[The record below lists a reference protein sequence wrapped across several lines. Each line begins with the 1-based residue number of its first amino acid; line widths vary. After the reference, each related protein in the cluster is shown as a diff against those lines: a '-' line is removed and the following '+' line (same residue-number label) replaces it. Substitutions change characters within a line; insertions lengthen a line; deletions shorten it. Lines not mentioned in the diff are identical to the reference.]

1 VAQFVLNTSQLDFDV
16 LGPITFATAQ
26 ASFDG
31 LLATSVALIN
41 DETGAN
47 ANLGGLQASAVV
59 RSGSSGSL
67 SRGPHFIQ
75 PNIQPNPLLLP
86 KIKTVSGQGK
96 TKLGKLFARGTS
108 RIDFSILE
116 EDAELLLLL

>member
-1 VAQFVLNTSQLDFDV
+1 MAQFVLDTSQLDVDV

-26 ASFDG
+26 SLFDG

-41 DETGAN
+41 DETSAD

-59 RSGSSGSL
+59 TSASTGSL

-75 PNIQPNPLLLP
+75 PNLQPNPLLLP
-86 KIKTVSGQGK
+86 KIKIVSGQGK
-96 TKLGKLFARGTS
+96 TKFGKLYARGTS